1 MIRSSCNCNF
11 LKSTFKTWVFLL
23 EDGAGEGGLVEAEGA
38 PDLQQRRQDH
48 AEGEDPDPEDHEED
62 VQPAVDVVVAAMVR
76 DQHISEV
83 MK

>member
-1 MIRSSCNCNF
+1 MRE
-11 LKSTFKTWVFLL
+11 KTLFLL

-83 MK
+83 IKK